1 MEVLSYFADIL
12 HPPLEAR
19 DEIYRQRKKNNT
31 FSFRL
36 RYVTYHRVKVL
47 PVAVKAAYPAFS
59 RCGDQLAVLVA
70 VTAGRRLDKTV
81 PVIHR
86 PPWREPITACRGK
99 FFSNITSKPIDIRW
113 IRTGSQS
120 F

>member
-1 MEVLSYFADIL
+1 M
-12 HPPLEAR
+12 
-19 DEIYRQRKKNNT
+19 
-31 FSFRL
+31 
-36 RYVTYHRVKVL
+36 TYHRVKVL

-59 RCGDQLAVLVA
+59 LCGDQLAVLVA

-99 FFSNITSKPIDIRW
+99 VFSSIASKPIDNRW

-120 F
+120 Y